1 MPFEDLINQGGRG
14 APVAELD
21 IHAASEEQL
30 MEMSAELGLS
40 LSLDEMK
47 SVREHFAAEGRCPT
61 DIELQS
67 IGQAWSEH
75 CCYKSSKVHLK
86 EFVFAIDHPDVIA
99 RGDAGVM
106 AFDDEHAYA
115 LRLESHNHPSAIEPY
130 GGAATGIGGILRDVV
145 CMGAQP
151 IALVDPLCFGPIDSD
166 APLPPGVKHPR
177 YLVDGVVAGIRD
189 YGNRVGVPTVSGAF
203 FFDERYTGNCLVN
216 VGCLGF
222 VKRSE
227 VLNNFVG
234 GPGEVLILCGGRTG
248 RDGIHGVTF
257 ASVELKESSEEEDRG
272 AVQLGAP
279 ITKEP
284 LMHACLEVNR
294 KGLITGMKDLGGG
307 GLSCVVGEMALDAGC
322 GAVVDLDRVPL
333 KEEGLAPWE
342 IWVSESQ
349 ERMMLATTE
358 DKVEEIMDVFRTWD
372 VLATVVATTVEEKRT
387 RIRWHGEEI
396 FDMDLDFLTGGPEY
410 CRPYEVS
417 VPAGEAGEKVPE
429 IPALS
434 DALLSLL
441 SDPNVASKEWA
452 IRQYDHDVRAA
463 TVLRPMV
470 GPPNDTGPGD
480 AGVLRPLPESHRG
493 LATAV
498 GCNPW
503 FTSEDPYR
511 GGMSAV
517 DEACRNLVAVGAR
530 PHSLTDCLNFGNPE
544 KPDRLGQFRE
554 AVRGLGEA
562 AAFLGLPIPS
572 GNVSLYNESPRAGAL
587 PTPMVMGVGIVEDVR
602 KCVSADLKEAGNPL
616 YVVGETGREMGGSL
630 LYRRF
635 GGEGGDVPQ
644 VVLESLKVKMDLLLE
659 AMSEGM
665 VSSCHDCSDGGL
677 AVCIAEMCIGGSMGA
692 SVTLDALGELK
703 AAEKL
708 FSESNGRWVV
718 EVAAEHEEDWQNLMG
733 HHALWIGV
741 AGGPSLLIGGT
752 GMDIRVEDLK
762 RAWSDPIWEIMG

>member
-1 MPFEDLINQGGRG
+1 MPFESLMSPKLQE
-14 APVAELD
+14 PLVMEVD
-21 IHAASEEQL
+21 IHAASDEQL
-30 MEMSAELGLS
+30 MEMSQEMGLS

-47 SVREHFAAEGRCPT
+47 TVREYFAGEGRSPS

-75 CCYKSSKVHLK
+75 CCYKSSKTHLK

-166 APLPPGVKHPR
+166 APLPAGVKHPR
-177 YLVDGVVAGIRD
+177 YLMDGVVSGIRD

-216 VGCLGF
+216 VGCLGI

-227 VLNNFVG
+227 VCNNFVG

-257 ASVELKESSEEEDRG
+257 ASVELKESSEDESRG
-272 AVQLGAP
+272 AVQLGDP

-284 LMHACLEVNR
+284 LMHACLEVNGL
-294 KGLITGMKDLGGG
+294 GLITGMKDLGGG

-322 GAVVDLDRVPL
+322 GAEVHLDRVPL
-333 KEEGLAPWE
+333 KEEGLSPWE

-358 DKVEEIMDVFRTWD
+358 DKVEEILDIFRKWD
-372 VLATVVATTVEEKRT
+372 VLATVIAYTVEDKRT
-387 RIRWHGEEI
+387 SVLWAGERI
-396 FDMDLDFLTGGPEY
+396 FDMDLQFLTGGPEY
-410 CRPYEVS
+410 CRPYEITI
-417 VPAGEAGEKVPE
+417 PQGEAGEVRPDLPSYE
-429 IPALS
+429 TV
-434 DALLSLL
+434 LLDLL

-452 IRQYDHDVRAA
+452 IRQYDHEVRAS
-463 TVLRPMV
+463 TVLRPYV
-470 GPPNDTGPGD
+470 GEANDTGPGD
-480 AGVLRPLPESHRG
+480 AAVLRPLRDSWRG

-503 FTSEDPYR
+503 FTALDPYR

-517 DEACRNLVAVGAR
+517 DEVCRNLVAVGAR

-562 AAFLGLPIPS
+562 AAFLELPIPS
-572 GNVSLYNESPRAGAL
+572 GNVSLYNESPKGGAL
-587 PTPMVMGVGIVEDVR
+587 PTPMIMGVGIVEDVR
-602 KCVSADLKEAGNPL
+602 RCVTSDLKEAGNPIYL
-616 YVVGETGREMGGSL
+616 VGETFREMGGSL

-635 GGEGGDVPQ
+635 GGEGGDVPG
-644 VVLESLKVKMDLLLE
+644 VDLDSLQRRMGLLLK
-659 AMSEGM
+659 AMDKGM
-665 VSSCHDCSDGGL
+665 VASCHDCSDGGF
-677 AVCIAEMCIGGSMGA
+677 AVALAEMCIGGSMGA
-692 SVTLDALGELK
+692 SVSMASLGDLETE
-703 AAEKL
+703 ACL

-718 EVAAEHEEDWQNLMG
+718 EVDADKEEDFVALMG
-733 HHALWIGV
+733 DDAQWLGV
-741 AGGPSLLIGGT
+741 AGGPSLMIHGAGIDLT
-752 GMDIRVEDLK
+752 MDKVK
-762 RAWSDPIWEIMG
+762 KAWNEPIWEIMG

>member
-1 MPFEDLINQGGRG
+1 MSRKLQDP
-14 APVAELD
+14 PVVEVD
-21 IHAASEEQL
+21 IHAASEDQL
-30 MEMSAELGLS
+30 MEMSQEMGLS

-47 SVREHFAAEGRCPT
+47 TVREYFANEGRSPT

-75 CCYKSSKVHLK
+75 CCYKSSRVHLK
-86 EFVFAIDHPDVIA
+86 EFVFAIDHPDVLA

-106 AFDDEHAYA
+106 AFDDDYAYA
-115 LRLESHNHPSAIEPY
+115 LRLESHNHPSAIEPD

-166 APLPPGVKHPR
+166 AELPPGAKHPR
-177 YLVDGVVAGIRD
+177 YLMDGVVSGIRD

-203 FFDERYTGNCLVN
+203 FFDDRYTGNCLVN
-216 VGCLGF
+216 VGCLGI

-227 VLNNFVG
+227 ICNNFVG

-257 ASVELKESSEEEDRG
+257 ASVELKESSEEESRG
-272 AVQLGAP
+272 SVQLGDP

-294 KGLITGMKDLGGG
+294 LGLITGMKDLGGG
-307 GLSCVVGEMALDAGC
+307 GLSCVVGEMALDADC
-322 GAVVDLDRVPL
+322 GAVMHLDRVPL

-358 DKVEEIMDVFRTWD
+358 DKVDAILDVFRTWD
-372 VLATVVATTVEEKRT
+372 VLATVVATTVAEKRT
-387 RIRWHGEEI
+387 TIMWGDEKI
-396 FDMDLDFLTGGPEY
+396 FEMDLQFLTGGPEY
-410 CRPYEVS
+410 CRPYEITI
-417 VPAGEAGEKVPE
+417 PKGELGEIVPE
-429 IPALS
+429 LPANEK
-434 DALLSLL
+434 ALLSLL

-463 TVLRPMV
+463 TVLRPLV
-470 GPPNDTGPGD
+470 GESNDTGPGD
-480 AGVLRPLPESHRG
+480 AAVLRPLHDSWRG

-503 FTSEDPYR
+503 FTALDPYR

-517 DEACRNLVAVGAR
+517 DETCRNLVAVGAR

-562 AAFLGLPIPS
+562 AAFLELPIPS
-572 GNVSLYNESPRAGAL
+572 GNVSLYNESPKGGAL
-587 PTPMVMGVGIVEDVR
+587 PTPMIMGVGIVEDIR
-602 KCVSADLKEAGNPL
+602 KCVTSDLKEAGNSIF
-616 YVVGETGREMGGSL
+616 VVGNTMREMGGSL
-630 LYRRF
+630 LYRLY
-635 GGEGGDVPQ
+635 GGEGGEVPS
-644 VVLESLKVKMDLLLE
+644 VDLDALKKKIDLMLK
-659 AMSEGM
+659 AMSKGM
-665 VSSCHDCSDGGL
+665 VRSCHDCSDGGL
-677 AVCIAEMCIGGSMGA
+677 AVALAEMCIGGSMGA
-692 SVTLDALGELK
+692 SIQLKGLGDLEPYEL
-703 AAEKL
+703 L
-708 FSESNGRWVV
+708 FSESNGRWIV
-718 EVAAEHEEDWQNLMG
+718 EVSSDHEEDWVALMG
-733 HHALWIGV
+733 AHAQWVGV
-741 AGGPSLLIGGT
+741 AGGPSLMIHGG
-752 GMDIRVEDLK
+752 GIDVALEKLK
-762 RAWSDPIWEIMG
+762 KAWNEPIWNIMG

>member
-1 MPFEDLINQGGRG
+1 MSRKLQDP
-14 APVAELD
+14 PVVEVD
-21 IHAASEEQL
+21 IHAASDDQL
-30 MEMSAELGLS
+30 MEMSQEMGLS

-47 SVREHFAAEGRCPT
+47 TVREYFANEGRSPT

-75 CCYKSSKVHLK
+75 CCYKSSRVHLK
-86 EFVFAIDHPDVIA
+86 EFVFAIDHPDVLA

-106 AFDDEHAYA
+106 AFDDDYAYA

-166 APLPPGVKHPR
+166 AELPPGAKHPR
-177 YLVDGVVAGIRD
+177 YLMDGVVSGIRD

-203 FFDERYTGNCLVN
+203 FFDDRYTGNCLVN
-216 VGCLGF
+216 VGCLGI

-227 VLNNFVG
+227 VCNNFVG

-257 ASVELKESSEEEDRG
+257 ASVELKESSEEESRG
-272 AVQLGAP
+272 SVQLGDP

-294 KGLITGMKDLGGG
+294 LGLITGMKDLGGG
-307 GLSCVVGEMALDAGC
+307 GLSCVVGEMALDADC
-322 GAVVDLDRVPL
+322 GAVMHLDRVPL

-349 ERMMLATTE
+349 ERMMMATTE
-358 DKVEEIMDVFRTWD
+358 DKVEAILDVFRTWD
-372 VLATVVATTVEEKRT
+372 VLATVVATTVAEKRT
-387 RIRWHGEEI
+387 SIMWGEEKI
-396 FDMDLDFLTGGPEY
+396 FEMDLQFLTGGPEY
-410 CRPYEVS
+410 CRPYEITI
-417 VPAGEAGEKVPE
+417 PQGEAGEVVPE
-429 IPALS
+429 LPANEKV
-434 DALLSLL
+434 LLGLL

-463 TVLRPMV
+463 TVLRPLV
-470 GPPNDTGPGD
+470 GDPNDTGPGD
-480 AGVLRPLPESHRG
+480 AAVLRPLHDSWRG

-503 FTSEDPYR
+503 FTALDPYR

-517 DEACRNLVAVGAR
+517 DETCRNLVAVGAR

-562 AAFLGLPIPS
+562 ASHLELPIPS
-572 GNVSLYNESPRAGAL
+572 GNVSLYNESPKGGAL
-587 PTPMVMGVGIVEDVR
+587 PTPMIMGVGIVEDVR
-602 KCVSADLKEAGNPL
+602 KCVSSDLKEAGNPV
-616 YVVGETGREMGGSL
+616 YVVGETLREMGGSL
-630 LYRRF
+630 LYRLH
-635 GGEGGDVPQ
+635 GGEGGDVPS
-644 VVLESLKVKMDLLLE
+644 VDLEALKMKMDLLLK
-659 AMSEGM
+659 AMSKDM
-665 VSSCHDCSDGGL
+665 VRSCHDCSDGGM
-677 AVCIAEMCIGGSMGA
+677 AVALAEMCIGGSMGA
-692 SVTLDALGELK
+692 SVQLKGLGDLQPSEL
-703 AAEKL
+703 L
-708 FSESNGRWVV
+708 FSESNGRWIV
-718 EVAAEHEEDWQNLMG
+718 EVCSDHEEDWVALMG
-733 HHALWIGV
+733 VHAQFIGV
-741 AGGPSLLIGGT
+741 AGGPSLMIHGG
-752 GMDIRVEDLK
+752 GIDVPLEKLK
-762 RAWSDPIWEIMG
+762 KAWNEPIWNLLG